1 MNNFKDSDCRG
12 FTLFETLVSVSI
24 FAIAV
29 TGVFLLLLAGQSTFF
44 NAGTSIEAQQSLR
57 MALVKVTREL
67 QESGIDNNGVSQV
80 TILQGAGPNG
90 TDILRF
96 SMPVICHSG
105 DSVINSSGD
114 VAHWGAPLTWGCT
127 SSSCMDADNDC
138 MTLDYKYV
146 EYSKNAQNELI
157 RKVLNNGGGTVR
169 EDLVAQDILDFQAAK
184 STDEKTV
191 TLQMSTQKK
200 SVVNRV
206 VGASTSTEIYLRNR
220 G

>member
-1 MNNFKDSDCRG
+1 MGNFKNTDGRG
-12 FTLFETLVSVSI
+12 FTLLETLVSAAV

-29 TGVFLLLLAGQSTFF
+29 AGVFLLLLAGQSTFF
-44 NAGTSIEAQQSLR
+44 NAGTSIEAQQNLR
-57 MALVKVTREL
+57 MALVKITREL
-67 QESGIDNNGVSQV
+67 QESGIDKNGVSQV
-80 TILQGAGPNG
+80 TVLEGAGPDA

-105 DSVINSSGD
+105 DSVIDNSGD

-127 SSSCMDADNDC
+127 SSSCMDADNNC
-138 MTLDYKYV
+138 TTVDYKYV

-169 EDLVAQDILDFQAAK
+169 ENLIAQDISDFQAVK
-184 STDEKTV
+184 SADAKTV
-191 TLQMSTQKK
+191 TLQISAQKK
-200 SVVNRV
+200 SVANRV